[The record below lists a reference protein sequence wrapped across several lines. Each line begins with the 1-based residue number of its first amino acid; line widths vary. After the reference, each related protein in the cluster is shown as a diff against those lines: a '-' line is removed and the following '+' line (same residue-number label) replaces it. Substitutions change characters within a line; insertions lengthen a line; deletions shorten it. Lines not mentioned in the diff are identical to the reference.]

1 MEIYNR
7 FKDLFK
13 LRKELNTC
21 KNQVERIESNINK
34 LFQFQNYEMINKG
47 KPTRLNNFELK
58 IFSQNGEDGIIL
70 EILKRFENIQ
80 GRIVEI
86 GIEDG
91 TECNSAN
98 LLINFGW
105 KGLLIEG
112 DEDYAKKANSY
123 YCEKLK
129 LKESVDIKCKFI
141 STRNFSEVLR
151 KSNYHEGI
159 DILSIDVDGVD
170 YWLWESLDSQ
180 IRPKLLIIEYNAYLP
195 YDKAITVPDDEG
207 FERYKKHQ
215 SGYYFGASL
224 KALEKLGKE
233 KGYSLVGCDSRGVN
247 SFFVA
252 DEFLGNRFEVLAAHE
267 AYFPLTSGTKIRP
280 KPEEAF
286 SIVKEMPFVEV

>member
-1 MEIYNR
+1 MERNEASVI
-7 FKDLFK
+7 
-13 LRKELNTC
+13 
-21 KNQVERIESNINK
+21 K
-34 LFQFQNYEMINKG
+34 LFQSQNYEMINKG
-47 KPTRLNNFELK
+47 KPIRLNNFEFK
-58 IFSQNGEDGIIL
+58 IYSQNGEDGIIL
-70 EILKRFENIQ
+70 EILKRVENIQ

-112 DEDYAKKANSY
+112 NKEYAKKAISY
-123 YCEKLK
+123 YSEKLK
-129 LKESVDIKCKFI
+129 IKENVDVACEFI
-141 STRNFSEVLR
+141 STKNLSEVLR
-151 KSNYHEGI
+151 KSNYHEDI

-170 YWLWESLDSQ
+170 YWLWESLDKQ

-195 YDKAITVPDDEG
+195 FDKAITVPNDEG

-224 KALEKLGKE
+224 KALEKLGKI

-247 SFFVA
+247 AFFVA
-252 DEFLGNRFEVLAAHE
+252 DEYVGNRFEVLTALE
-267 AYFPLTSGTKIRP
+267 AYFPLSSGTKIRP
-280 KPEEAF
+280 KPEEAY
-286 SIVKEMPFVEV
+286 SIVKAMPFVEV